1 MISESD
7 LIILVFAFLL
17 GFISDSIGPQTYE
30 YNDGFIVID
39 SKYQC
44 PIHCAV
50 NHNHSAHYDKNITKN
65 HKMYVNQ
72 NDLGKKIKKNKR
84 KNKR

>member
-7 LIILVFAFLL
+7 LIILVLAFLL
-17 GFISDSIGPQTYE
+17 GFISENTGPQTYE
-30 YNDGFIVID
+30 YKGEFIVID

-44 PIHCAV
+44 PTRCAV
-50 NHNHSAHYDKNITKN
+50 NHNHSAYYDENVIKSNR
-65 HKMYVNQ
+65 MYVNKD
-72 NDLGKKIKKNKR
+72 DLGEKIKKNKR